1 MQLFQNFRYSPQL
14 ELVERG
20 GCGEDVSREKG
31 GEERKGRKGIL
42 KKEIRG
48 EKRKRERT
56 REKNKEKGE
65 GERKR
70 HGVEYL
76 LIIFEAILVFQ
87 N

>member
-48 EKRKRERT
+48 GKG
-56 REKNKEKGE
+56 KEKGQE
-65 GERKR
+65 KRTRKR
-70 HGVEYL
+70 GKGKEKDMEWN
-76 LIIFEAILVFQ
+76 IC
-87 N
+87 

>member
-48 EKRKRERT
+48 EKG
-56 REKNKEKGE
+56 KEKGQE
-65 GERKR
+65 KRTRKR
-70 HGVEYL
+70 GKGKEKGKEMGKTWSGISVDHL
-76 LIIFEAILVFQ
+76 
-87 N
+87 